1 MSEIGQEAAKM
12 KINIDSDIK
21 KAKTIPSKFY
31 YSPKIYKKLKKLFD
45 RSWQFIGDKS
55 LLERNNAHPD
65 ILLEGMIDEP
75 YVLTKDNGDIRCL
88 SNVCT
93 HRGNI
98 VCEKA
103 CKTKSL
109 VCGYHGRQF
118 HLGGKMKFMPEFNEV
133 ENFPSKE
140 DNLPEIEM
148 DFWKN
153 LIFVINEK
161 RCELSEL
168 IGPMAERLDWLP
180 VDEFVYRPELSRTYK
195 VNANW
200 ALYCDNYLEGFHI
213 PFVHKDLNKELEYE
227 DYFTQGIDNTVLQIG
242 IGKDDENTFDLPKE
256 HQDYGK
262 NVSAYYFFLFPN
274 MMFNFYPWGL
284 SINVVKP
291 KSPEYTEIDYFTY
304 VWKEELMEKGAGADL
319 DKVELEDEEI
329 VESVQKGVKSNSYD
343 RGRYSP
349 KREIGVHHF
358 HLLLEKYFN

>member
-1 MSEIGQEAAKM
+1 M
-12 KINIDSDIK
+12 KIEIDSDIT
-21 KAKTIPSKFY
+21 KARTIPSKFY
-31 YSPKIYKKLKKLFD
+31 HSKKVYRKLKKLFD
-45 RSWQFIGDKS
+45 RSWQFIGDTD
-55 LLERNNAHPD
+55 LLEKNNSHPG
-65 ILLEGMIDEP
+65 ILLEGIVNEP
-75 YVLTKDNGDIRCL
+75 YVLTNDNGKIRCL

-98 VCEKA
+98 VCNDA
-103 CKTKSL
+103 CNTKTL

-118 HLGGKMKFMPEFNEV
+118 EIDGKMKFMPEFDDV
-133 ENFPSKE
+133 ENFPSND

-148 DFWKN
+148 ESWKN
-153 LIFVINEK
+153 LLFVINDK
-161 RCELSEL
+161 KCDLSEL
-168 IGPMAERLDWLP
+168 IQPMAERLDWLP
-180 VDEFVYRPELSRTYK
+180 VDEFVYKPELSRTYK

-242 IGKDDENTFDLPKE
+242 IGKDNENTFDLPKE

-291 KSPEYTEIDYFTY
+291 KSPEYTEIEYFTY
-304 VWKEELMEKGAGADL
+304 VWKEELMGKGAGGDL
-319 DKVELEDEEI
+319 DKVELEDGEI
-329 VESVQKGVKSNSYD
+329 VETVQKGVKSRAYD

-358 HLLLEKYFN
+358 HLLLQKYYK

>member
-1 MSEIGQEAAKM
+1 M
-12 KINIDSDIK
+12 KIDVNSDIR
-21 KAKTIPSKFY
+21 KAKTISSKFY
-31 YSPKIYKKLKKLFD
+31 HSTKVYRKLKKLFD

-55 LLERNNAHPD
+55 LMDKSNAHPG
-65 ILLEGMIDEP
+65 ILLDGMLNEP
-75 YVLTKDNGDIRCL
+75 YLLSKRDGKIKCL

-98 VCEKA
+98 VCKDS
-103 CKTKSL
+103 CNTKTL

-118 HLGGKMKFMPEFNEV
+118 EIDGKMKFMPEFDDV
-133 ENFPSKE
+133 ENFPTKD
-140 DNLPEIEM
+140 DNLPEISMET
-148 DFWKN
+148 WKD
-153 LIFVINEK
+153 LIFIINNK
-161 RCELSEL
+161 RCDLSEL
-168 IGPMAERLDWLP
+168 IEPMAKRLEWLP
-180 VDEFVYRPELSRTYK
+180 VNEFQYKPELSRTYK

-213 PFVHKDLNKELEYE
+213 PFVHKDLNQELEYE
-227 DYFTQGIDNTVLQIG
+227 DYFTQGIDTTVLQLG
-242 IGKDDENTFDLPKE
+242 IGKGDENTFDLPKN

-262 NVSAYYFFLFPN
+262 NIAAYYFFLFPN

-291 KSPEYTEIDYFTY
+291 KSAEDTEIDYFTY
-304 VWKEELMEKGAGADL
+304 VWKEELMGKGAGGDL
-319 DKVELEDEEI
+319 DKVELEDGEI

-358 HLLLEKYFN
+358 HLLLQKYYN

>member
-1 MSEIGQEAAKM
+1 M
-12 KINIDSDIK
+12 KIDIDEHIR

-31 YSPKIYKKLKKLFD
+31 HSPKVYRKLKKLFNQ
-45 RSWQFIGDKS
+45 SWQFIGDTD
-55 LLERNNAHPD
+55 LLEKNNTHPG
-65 ILLEGMIDEP
+65 ILLEGMVNEP
-75 YVLTKDNGDIRCL
+75 YVLTKSEDNIRCL

-93 HRGNI
+93 HRGTI
-98 VCEKA
+98 VCEEA
-103 CKTKSL
+103 AKTKNL

-118 HLGGKMKFMPEFNEV
+118 HIDGKMKFMPEFEDV
-133 ENFPSKE
+133 KNFPSKS
-140 DNLPEIEM
+140 DNLSPIEM
-148 DFWKN
+148 DIWKD
-153 LIFVINEK
+153 LIFIINDK
-161 RCELSEL
+161 RCDLSKL
-168 IGPMAERLDWLP
+168 IQPMTERLDWLP
-180 VDEFVYRPELSRTYK
+180 VDEFVYKPELSRTYK

-227 DYFTQGIDNTVLQIG
+227 DYFTQAIDNTVLQIG
-242 IGKDDENTFDLPKE
+242 IGKDNENTFDLPKK
-256 HQDYGK
+256 HRDYGK

-291 KSPEYTEIDYFTY
+291 KSPEYTEIEYFTY

-358 HLLLEKYFN
+358 HLLLQKYY